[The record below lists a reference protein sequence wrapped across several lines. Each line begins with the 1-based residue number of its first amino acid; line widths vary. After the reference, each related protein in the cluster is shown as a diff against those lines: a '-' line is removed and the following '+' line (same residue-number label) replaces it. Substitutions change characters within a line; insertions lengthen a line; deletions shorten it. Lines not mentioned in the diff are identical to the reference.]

1 VRIFA
6 VSRRPTG
13 REGALAQQRQTA
25 TAKIRTSSLR
35 APSLH
40 EAFTPTTY
48 NQAFMPPSL
57 AGYLPSTRREWI
69 IALVIFSAFLASS
82 HLGRYL
88 FTSPAV
94 ISPTA
99 GVAMA
104 GMVLG
109 GIVMWPAVFFASLA
123 SGLINGSSWIS
134 LIGFPLVNTLQAIAG
149 AYLLKKAGFDPLFGR
164 RRDVFSFLLISLIVS
179 ATVPSFGF
187 AIRALDTWLFQA
199 PALTVTW
206 GAWWAGTLLSL
217 IIVGGFLLRWI
228 AKPKPHPRTSSQ
240 ITEIIVASAVLALI
254 TLPLFWTETVR
265 IGGVSLVYFLLFP
278 LFWIALR
285 LGPRLL
291 TAALLFVTVN
301 AVLGLMFGPHAIP
314 AEELGLRIFNIEIFL
329 NIIAV
334 MFFILVG
341 IEEERKTINYALRS
355 HVGRLEDA
363 LAQLSQQ
370 NQAKSDF
377 LAVLAHELRNPLAP
391 LLSTVELLKLK
402 HTPAKDA
409 EELRM
414 LDAAEERVRTMAHL
428 LDDLLD
434 ISRISQATFEL
445 QKEDIEL
452 HTAVMRS
459 IEIAKPLMDLREHA
473 LSTDLPEEKIWMHVD
488 PVRLEQMLV
497 NLLTN
502 AAKYT
507 ERGGKIEVSARRD
520 PRGLSISVRDN
531 GIGIQPEMLDRVFE
545 PFQQVPTKRAS
556 GLGIGLSIVK
566 KLAEMHDGS
575 ITVFSQG
582 LGKGSTFTLSLPASA
597 VHLATTHTAEKPRPS
612 PLVSS
617 AFKVLVVDDNHEAA
631 QGLGKLLT
639 LRGHDVTLA
648 YAGSDAIS
656 TAKREEPNIILLDI
670 GLPDMDGYE
679 VARSL
684 REDETGS
691 ALIAL
696 TGYGQEED
704 KQRAKNAGFD
714 YHLTKPVG
722 LAEIEAIFAR
732 IEGKAA

>member
-1 VRIFA
+1 
-6 VSRRPTG
+6 
-13 REGALAQQRQTA
+13 
-25 TAKIRTSSLR
+25 
-35 APSLH
+35 
-40 EAFTPTTY
+40 
-48 NQAFMPPSL
+48 MPPTL
-57 AGYLPSTRREWI
+57 ARFLPSSRREWL
-69 IALVIFSAFLASS
+69 IALVIFSAFVASS
-82 HLGRYL
+82 QLGRFL

-99 GVAMA
+99 GVALA

-109 GIVMWPAVFFASLA
+109 GIVMWPAIFLASLVN
-123 SGLINGSSWIS
+123 GMINGASWIS
-134 LIGFPLVNTLQAIAG
+134 LFGFPVINTLQAVAG

-164 RRDVFSFLLISLIVS
+164 RRDVFSFMLIALIVS
-179 ATVPSFGF
+179 TTVPTLGFG
-187 AIRALDTWLFQA
+187 IRAIDTVLFQA
-199 PALTVTW
+199 PPLTLTW
-206 GAWWAGTLLSL
+206 GTWWAGTLLSL
-217 IIVGGFLLRWI
+217 LTVGAFLIRWL
-228 AKPKPHPRTSSQ
+228 AKPAFNRRTRSQ
-240 ITEIIVASAVLALI
+240 LFEIIAVSTLLAGI
-254 TLPLFWTETVR
+254 TLTLFWTDTVR
-265 IGGVSLVYFLLFP
+265 FGGVSLVYFLLIP
-278 LFWIALR
+278 LFWAALR
-285 LGPRLL
+285 LGPRLM

-301 AVLGLMFGPHAIP
+301 AIGGILYGPHAFP
-314 AEELGLRIFNIEIFL
+314 PEELGLRIFNIEIFL
-329 NIIAV
+329 NIIAA
-334 MFFILVG
+334 MFFVLVG
-341 IEEERKTINYALRS
+341 IEEERKTINKALRG

-391 LLSTVELLKLK
+391 LLSTVELLKLQ
-402 HTPAKDA
+402 HTESKDA
-409 EELRM
+409 DERRM
-414 LDAAEERVRTMAHL
+414 LDAAEERVRTMGHL

-445 QKEDIEL
+445 QKEDVEL
-452 HTAVMRS
+452 RPAVSRA
-459 IEIAKPLMDLREHA
+459 IEIAKPLMDLREHT
-473 LSTDLPEEKIWMHVD
+473 LTMHLPEEKIWMHVD
-488 PVRLEQMLV
+488 PVRFEQMMV

-507 ERGGKIEVSARRD
+507 ERGGRIDVVGARSD
-520 PRGLSISVRDN
+520 GGLSVSVRDN

-575 ITVFSQG
+575 ISVSSPG
-582 LGKGSTFTLSLPASA
+582 LGKGSTFTLHLPSSA
-597 VHLATTHTAEKPRPS
+597 VHLSTTPIARKAPMRAE
-612 PLVSS
+612 VSS
-617 AFKVLVVDDNHEAA
+617 AFKVLVVDDNQEAA

-639 LRGHDVTLA
+639 LRGHNVTLA
-648 YAGSDAIS
+648 YAGTDALS
-656 TAKREEPNIILLDI
+656 AAKREEPNIILLDI

-732 IEGKAA
+732 IEGKMA

>member
-1 VRIFA
+1 
-6 VSRRPTG
+6 
-13 REGALAQQRQTA
+13 
-25 TAKIRTSSLR
+25 
-35 APSLH
+35 
-40 EAFTPTTY
+40 
-48 NQAFMPPSL
+48 MPPTL
-57 AGYLPSTRREWI
+57 ASYLPSTKREWL

-82 HLGRYL
+82 QLGRFL

-99 GVAMA
+99 GVALA

-109 GIVMWPAVFFASLA
+109 GIVMWPAVFLASLVNA
-123 SGLINGSSWIS
+123 FINGSSWVSI
-134 LIGFPLVNTLQAIAG
+134 IGFPLVNTLQAVGG
-149 AYLLKKAGFDPLFGR
+149 AYLLRKAGFNPLFGR
-164 RRDVFSFLLISLIVS
+164 RRDVFSFLLITLIVS
-179 ATVPSFGF
+179 MTVPTFGF
-187 AIRALDTWLFQA
+187 AIRALDTWLFQT

-206 GAWWAGTLLSL
+206 GAWWAGTLLSM
-217 IIVGGFLLRWI
+217 VVAGGFLLRWL
-228 AKPKPHPRTSSQ
+228 AKPTPSRRTGSQ
-240 ITEIIVASAVLALI
+240 LLEIVLAIALLVLVTI
-254 TLPLFWTETVR
+254 PLTWTETVR
-265 IGGVSLVYFLLFP
+265 IGGVSLIYFLLLP

-301 AVLGLMFGPHAIP
+301 SVAGMLFGPHAIP
-314 AEELGLRIFNIEIFL
+314 SAELGLRIFDTEIFL

-334 MFFILVG
+334 IFFILVG
-341 IEEERKTINYALRS
+341 IEEERKTINHALRS

-402 HTPAKDA
+402 HTEVKDA
-409 EELRM
+409 DELRM

-445 QKEDIEL
+445 QKEDVEL
-452 HTAVMRS
+452 RPAVSRA
-459 IEIAKPLMDLREHA
+459 IEIAKPLIDLREHT
-473 LSTDLPEEKIWMHVD
+473 LTMHLPQEKIWMHVD
-488 PVRLEQMLV
+488 PVRFEQMIV

-507 ERGGKIEVSARRD
+507 ERGGKIDIVAARGNG
-520 PRGLSISVRDN
+520 GLSVSVRDN

-575 ITVFSQG
+575 ISVSSAG
-582 LGKGSTFTLSLPASA
+582 LGKGSSFTLQLPASA
-597 VHLATTHTAEKPRPS
+597 VHLATTPIVHKAPVHPE
-612 PLVSS
+612 VSS
-617 AFKVLVVDDNHEAA
+617 AFKVLVVDDNQEAA

-648 YAGSDAIS
+648 YGGTDALS
-656 TAKREEPNIILLDI
+656 AAKREEPNIILLDI

-684 REDETGS
+684 REDDTDS

-722 LAEIEAIFAR
+722 LAEIEAVFAR